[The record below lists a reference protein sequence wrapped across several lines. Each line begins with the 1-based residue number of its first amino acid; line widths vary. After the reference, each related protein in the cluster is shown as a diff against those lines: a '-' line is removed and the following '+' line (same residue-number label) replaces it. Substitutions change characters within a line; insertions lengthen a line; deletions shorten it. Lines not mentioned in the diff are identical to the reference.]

1 MKKRPVFDN
10 MIDMEEQGTV
20 VQVKEM
26 IAVIKAQRSGSCDSC
41 ASKKSCHSGG
51 TSDEATFIE
60 ADNSIG
66 AKVGD
71 HVIFAVGAGSVI
83 KAGVLIYL
91 VPILSFI
98 GGVVLGQILSG
109 PFFPETNH
117 DLVAGAFGALF
128 LAIAFVGL
136 KLYNRSLEGSKTM
149 RPKILRVV

>member
-1 MKKRPVFDN
+1 MKRRLVFDN
-10 MIDMEEQGTV
+10 MVDMEEQGTV

-26 IAVIKAQRSGSCDSC
+26 TAVVKAQRSGSCDSC

-51 TSDEATFIE
+51 SADEATFIE
-60 ADNSIG
+60 VDNSIG

-71 HVIFAVGAGSVI
+71 HVVFAVGAGSVV

-109 PFFPETNH
+109 PLFPETNH
-117 DLVAGAFGALF
+117 DLVAGAFGAAF
-128 LAIAFVGL
+128 LVIAFVGL
-136 KLYNRSLEGSKTM
+136 KLYNRSLEGSRTM